1 MPCGCA
7 AVDRAKAVAQG
18 VRSPTTHG
26 HERRGGAG
34 GTRQARANEPKGLS
48 QDFRRDFRR
57 DFSEK
62 SLRLGHV
69 TLPRVAAAAAASASA
84 TAPAPTRG
92 RGAAAGGR
100 KRAGRGDDSG
110 DNGGDDGEER
120 GDNAAMAGGGDAGD
134 DGGNGVATAGVSLT
148 SRAQG
153 AR

>member
-48 QDFRRDFRR
+48 KGLF
-57 DFSEK
+57 EK

-69 TLPRVAAAAAASASA
+69 TLPRVAAAAAAAAASA

>member
-48 QDFRRDFRR
+48 KGLFEKVPSFGTRYFTSGCSSSSSISISNSTSTDERQRRGSGRSEARGPRR
-57 DFSEK
+57 
-62 SLRLGHV
+62 RQW
-69 TLPRVAAAAAASASA
+69 RR
-84 TAPAPTRG
+84 RG
-92 RGAAAGGR
+92 
-100 KRAGRGDDSG
+100 GDD
-110 DNGGDDGEER
+110 GGDDGEER